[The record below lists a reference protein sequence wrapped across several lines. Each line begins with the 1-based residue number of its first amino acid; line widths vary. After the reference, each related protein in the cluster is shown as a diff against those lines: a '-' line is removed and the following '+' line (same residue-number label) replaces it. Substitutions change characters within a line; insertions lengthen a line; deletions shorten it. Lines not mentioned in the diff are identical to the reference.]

1 MRIVVHDYAGH
12 PFQVQLSRALAR
24 RGHEVLHLYSSS
36 IVTPQGA
43 MVKGPADPEGFRV
56 QPLVLSQKIDRGKF
70 FSRRKLEIE
79 HGRLAVEAIKAFG
92 PEVVLSANTP
102 LEAQSQI
109 LKESKA
115 KSRRFVYWVQDL
127 IGPAA
132 KRLLPERVPVV
143 GGWIGSIYDG
153 LEQRMLAASDQ
164 AVVIS
169 EDFRPLIPLS
179 SDRVRVIENWAPLEE
194 VPVNEKVNPWSTK
207 HGLDARF
214 VYLYSGTLG
223 MKHNPELLIQLA
235 KRVAEIP
242 EHVMV
247 VASEGASI
255 DWLRERANE
264 LGITNLVLLP
274 FQPFADLPA
283 MLASADVL
291 VAILEPDAGVFS
303 VPSKVLTYHCAGRPM
318 LLAVPLENLS
328 AKIVQ
333 TNQTGIVVSPAD
345 KEGFIEGAVR
355 LASDP
360 EARRTMG
367 ANARK
372 YAERAFAIDS
382 ITDQFET
389 VLKG

>member
-1 MRIVVHDYAGH
+1 MKVVVHDYAGH
-12 PFQVQLSRALAR
+12 PFQVQLSRSLAR

-43 MVKGPADPEGFRV
+43 MVKSPDDPVGFDI
-56 QPLVLSQKIDRGKF
+56 QPLVLSQQIDRGKF

-79 HGRLAVEAIKAFG
+79 HGRLAVRAIKAFG

-102 LEAQSQI
+102 LEAQTQI
-109 LKESKA
+109 LKEA
-115 KSRRFVYWVQDL
+115 KLSGRRFVYWVQDL

-132 KRLLPERVPVV
+132 KRLLPERVPVI
-143 GGWIGSIYDG
+143 GGWIGSMYDR
-153 LEQRMLAASDQ
+153 LEQRMLAASDR
-164 AVVIS
+164 VVAIS
-169 EDFRPLIPLS
+169 EDFRPFIPLA
-179 SDRVRVIENWAPLEE
+179 SDRVKVIENWAPLEE
-194 VPVNEKVNPWSTK
+194 VPVMDKVNPWSTR
-207 HGLDARF
+207 HELDSRF

-223 MKHNPELLIQLA
+223 MKHNPELLVQLA
-235 KRVAEIP
+235 KRIAEMP
-242 EHVMV
+242 DHVMV

-255 DWLRERANE
+255 DWLRERAKE
-264 LGITNLVLLP
+264 LGVTNLVLLP

-333 TNQTGIVVSPAD
+333 NNKTGIVVSPGD
-345 KEGFIEGAVR
+345 TEGFLDGAVR

-360 EARRTMG
+360 EGRQSMAT
-367 ANARK
+367 NARK
-372 YAERAFAIDS
+372 YAERAFAIES
-382 ITDQFET
+382 ITDQFEQ

>member
-43 MVKGPADPEGFRV
+43 MVKGPDDPEGFRV

-164 AVVIS
+164 VVVIS

-242 EHVMV
+242 DHVMV

-274 FQPFADLPA
+274 FQPFAELPA

-367 ANARK
+367 ANARR